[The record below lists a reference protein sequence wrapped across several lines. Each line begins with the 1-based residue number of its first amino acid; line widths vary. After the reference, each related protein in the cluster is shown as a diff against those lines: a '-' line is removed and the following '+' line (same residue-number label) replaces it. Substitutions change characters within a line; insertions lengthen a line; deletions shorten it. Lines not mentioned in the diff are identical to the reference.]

1 CSWVAPPGDGL
12 PARDGD
18 RRGVLGEDEI
28 ATARHARELGGWGM
42 PRKRSPLLVQ
52 VLLFL
57 LVTLLGV
64 ATGNITKSTGALP
77 WGLEVLKRQS
87 LPLAG
92 IIILLIIG
100 VMVWQ
105 HVTEERLALP
115 AHPVWDSD
123 RSPFPGL
130 EAFTEQDSA
139 VFFARDPEIAELLER
154 LHPVVVGQTNR
165 LVAVVRPS
173 GAGKSSL
180 VQAGV
185 IPRLRQRRSGWIL
198 VPPVVPGDHPLH
210 SFARSLAAACPG
222 RPIDDVPAPRF
233 VDDLRLARGQ

>member
-1 CSWVAPPGDGL
+1 
-12 PARDGD
+12 
-18 RRGVLGEDEI
+18 
-28 ATARHARELGGWGM
+28 M

-64 ATGNITKSTGALP
+64 ATGNLTKSTGVLP
-77 WGLEVLKRQS
+77 WGLEFLRRQS

-92 IIILLIIG
+92 GIVLLIIG

-105 HVTEERLALP
+105 HRAEERFALP
-115 AHPVWDSD
+115 LRPVWDSG

-139 VFFARDPEIAELLER
+139 VFFGRDAEIAELLER
-154 LHPVVVGQTNR
+154 LHPVVAGQTNR
-165 LVAVVRPS
+165 LVAVVGPS
-173 GAGKSSL
+173 GVGKSSV

-185 IPRLRQRRSGWIL
+185 VPRLRVRRGGWIAA
-198 VPPVVPGDHPLH
+198 PPVVPGNHPH
-210 SFARSLAAACPG
+210 CAAWPRASQRRDRDNPPRCASRMSFAR
-222 RPIDDVPAPRF
+222 RTV
-233 VDDLRLARGQ
+233 ARTSRCW